1 MSRAKED
8 ISELCA
14 QFYHQGWV
22 SGTGGGISIREG
34 NRIYMAPSAVEK
46 EKIKADEIFTLDLQ
60 GNIVDRP
67 QNPALKLSECAP
79 LFMAA
84 YELRDAG
91 AVLHSHSLPVM
102 LATRLARTEQSIAV
116 LEWTELEMIKGI
128 ADFGYYDTYQL
139 PVIENTARECDLTA
153 QLREAII
160 SFPRSPAVA
169 VRNHGIYVW
178 GPTVSRAKT
187 QAECIDYLCQAKLL
201 MRQYSL
207 ETPAYV

>member
-1 MSRAKED
+1 MVQPKEQ

-14 QFYHQGWV
+14 HFYKQGWV

-34 NRIYMAPSAVEK
+34 DRIYMAPSGVEK
-46 EKIKADEIFTLDLQ
+46 EKIRADEIFTLDLN
-60 GNIVDRP
+60 GEIIERP
-67 QNPALKLSECAP
+67 ANPALKLSECAP
-79 LFMAA
+79 LFLAA
-84 YELRDAG
+84 YELRQAA

-102 LATRLARTEQSIAV
+102 LATKLARQEGSTAV
-116 LEWTELEMIKGI
+116 LEWTELEMLKGV
-128 ADFGYYDTYQL
+128 ADYGYYDTFQL

-153 QLREAII
+153 ALRQAII
-160 SFPRSPAVA
+160 AFPRTPAVA

-201 MRQYSL
+201 MRQYAL
-207 ETPAYV
+207 ESPAYV